1 MGIFKDIWNT
11 IFGKQKQQE
20 KFEKGGSIGEVP
32 MKVVHRNKTV
42 SGKIGGYVSGNTEPD
57 KNKSCAYQEPVRTFC
72 QPSNFG
78 VCNVCSPSDTNPLIK
93 IPNGDDFFVSNDL
106 IEKEI
111 KTDSKSINTKKSK
124 RVKSIIGQN
133 TLNEI
138 KAYLQTYGSLDVL
151 TCEQKFKVKSLH
163 NFIWSMRKEGFKIKT
178 EKVGLHNEL
187 GEKVLVTNYRLI
199 SENLNGAN

>member
-1 MGIFKDIWNT
+1 
-11 IFGKQKQQE
+11 
-20 KFEKGGSIGEVP
+20 
-32 MKVVHRNKTV
+32 
-42 SGKIGGYVSGNTEPD
+42 
-57 KNKSCAYQEPVRTFC
+57 
-72 QPSNFG
+72 
-78 VCNVCSPSDTNPLIK
+78 
-93 IPNGDDFFVSNDL
+93 
-106 IEKEI
+106 
-111 KTDSKSINTKKSK
+111 
-124 RVKSIIGQN
+124 
-133 TLNEI
+133 LNEI